1 MILLSLALC
10 DVRLWNFLSLI
21 SLEQS
26 RSISKSVQ
34 TIARSRAEME
44 FQASLFGRTCANILP
59 SPPASPSIYA
69 YPSALGERCW
79 YTTRIA
85 SPHVL
90 STPAST
96 IFNPGGSA
104 PHPGNE
110 MVSASRSEGNPP
122 RERGSPPQS
131 STLHQI
137 TTAED
142 YNPVSSGDMAP
153 ELPPPDQV
161 PDHLRAENPLKQRPT
176 RASSTASQPT
186 PQLVLTEAENQSDGE
201 ELATGTDE
209 EEDVAG
215 GTEAPK
221 SGAERLA
228 EKRKLKRF
236 RSART
241 SPWSNGH

>member
-1 MILLSLALC
+1 
-10 DVRLWNFLSLI
+10 
-21 SLEQS
+21 
-26 RSISKSVQ
+26 
-34 TIARSRAEME
+34 ME

-69 YPSALGERCW
+69 YPSAFGERCW
-79 YTTRIA
+79 YTTRLA

-90 STPAST
+90 STPTST
-96 IFNPGGSA
+96 IFNHGGSA
-104 PHPGNE
+104 PQAANE
-110 MVSASRSEGNPP
+110 KVSASRSEGNPLH
-122 RERGSPPQS
+122 ERRSPPHLS
-131 STLHQI
+131 SLHQI
-137 TTAED
+137 TTAD
-142 YNPVSSGDMAP
+142 DCNPVSSGNMAP
-153 ELPPPDQV
+153 EPRQPDQV
-161 PDHLRAENPLKQRPT
+161 PDHLGRENPLKQRPT

-186 PQLVLTEAENQSDGE
+186 PQLVLTEAENQSDDE

-215 GTEAPK
+215 GTETPK

-241 SPWSNGH
+241 SPWSNGHSCYF

>member
-1 MILLSLALC
+1 
-10 DVRLWNFLSLI
+10 
-21 SLEQS
+21 
-26 RSISKSVQ
+26 
-34 TIARSRAEME
+34 
-44 FQASLFGRTCANILP
+44 
-59 SPPASPSIYA
+59 
-69 YPSALGERCW
+69 
-79 YTTRIA
+79 
-85 SPHVL
+85 
-90 STPAST
+90 
-96 IFNPGGSA
+96 
-104 PHPGNE
+104 
-110 MVSASRSEGNPP
+110 
-122 RERGSPPQS
+122 
-131 STLHQI
+131 
-137 TTAED
+137 
-142 YNPVSSGDMAP
+142 MAP

-236 RSART
+236 RSGRP

>member
-1 MILLSLALC
+1 
-10 DVRLWNFLSLI
+10 
-21 SLEQS
+21 
-26 RSISKSVQ
+26 
-34 TIARSRAEME
+34 
-44 FQASLFGRTCANILP
+44 
-59 SPPASPSIYA
+59 
-69 YPSALGERCW
+69 
-79 YTTRIA
+79 
-85 SPHVL
+85 
-90 STPAST
+90 
-96 IFNPGGSA
+96 
-104 PHPGNE
+104 
-110 MVSASRSEGNPP
+110 
-122 RERGSPPQS
+122 
-131 STLHQI
+131 
-137 TTAED
+137 
-142 YNPVSSGDMAP
+142 MAP

-161 PDHLRAENPLKQRPT
+161 PDHLRAENPPKQRPT